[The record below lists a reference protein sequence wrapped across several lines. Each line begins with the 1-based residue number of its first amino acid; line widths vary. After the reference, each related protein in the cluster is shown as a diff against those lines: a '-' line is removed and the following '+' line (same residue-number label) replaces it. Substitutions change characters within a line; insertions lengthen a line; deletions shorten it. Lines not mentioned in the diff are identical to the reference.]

1 MVIEEDFVP
10 KGVEEFNCS
19 SQDLDLEY
27 KKYSMLLFQEQLVL
41 VVLVEE
47 RKGE

>member
-1 MVIEEDFVP
+1 MVIEGDFVH
-10 KGVEEFNCS
+10 KSIEQFDCS
-19 SQDLDLEY
+19 SQGLDLEY
-27 KKYSMLLFQEQLVL
+27 KKYLVSLFQEQLVL